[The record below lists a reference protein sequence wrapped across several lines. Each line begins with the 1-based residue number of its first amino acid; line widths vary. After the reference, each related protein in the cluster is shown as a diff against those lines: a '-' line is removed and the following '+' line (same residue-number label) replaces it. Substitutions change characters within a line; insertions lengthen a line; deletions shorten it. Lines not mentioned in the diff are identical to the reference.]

1 MSEQRRAPSN
11 GTAAPP
17 NSSWSNREAYLLALV
32 CLLVGAA
39 LGYFFRGSAATI
51 PSPPVQTAASPAMP
65 PAGMPVGGMPA
76 AGGPPPT
83 AEALSSIA
91 APMLAA
97 LKADPKNADV
107 LIQLGNLYYD
117 HRVYPEA
124 ITYYRRAL
132 EVRPKDV
139 NVRTDL
145 GTAYWYSGDAK
156 AAIAEYE
163 KSLAVDPAHTSTLM
177 NLGVVKLNGLN
188 DSKGA
193 IAAWEKLL
201 KINPQFSDRQKVLDL
216 IAQAKASGK

>member
-1 MSEQRRAPSN
+1 MTEPRRAPSN
-11 GTAAPP
+11 EASAPP
-17 NSSWSNREAYLLALV
+17 SSWSNREAYLLALV
-32 CLLVGAA
+32 CLMVGAA
-39 LGYFFRGSAATI
+39 LGYFFRGSAANMLSPTVQI
-51 PSPPVQTAASPAMP
+51 RSMPSTPPT
-65 PAGMPVGGMPA
+65 GMPSA
-76 AGGPPPT
+76 DGPPPT

-124 ITYYRRAL
+124 ITYYVRAL

-139 NVRTDL
+139 HVRTDL

-156 AAIAEYE
+156 TAVAQYE
-163 KSLAVDPAHTSTLM
+163 KSLAVDPQHSPTLM
-177 NLGVVKLNGLN
+177 NMGIVKLNGLN
-188 DSKGA
+188 DPRGA

-201 KINPQFSDRQKVLDL
+201 KDNPQFPEKQKVLDL
-216 IAQAKASGK
+216 IAQARASGK

>member
-1 MSEQRRAPSN
+1 MNDQHRPQSNETPTPSS
-11 GTAAPP
+11 TWT
-17 NSSWSNREAYLLALV
+17 SREAYLLAMV

-39 LGYFFRGSAATI
+39 LGYFFRGSAASI
-51 PSPPVQTAASPAMP
+51 PIAATQTAASPAVP
-65 PAGMPVGGMPA
+65 PSGMPSDNLPSA
-76 AGGPPPT
+76 SGPPPT

-117 HRVYPEA
+117 HRVYSES
-124 ITYYRRAL
+124 IQYYARAL
-132 EVRPKDV
+132 ELRPRDV

-145 GTAYWYSGDAK
+145 GTAYWYTGDAK
-156 AAIAEYE
+156 HAVAEYE
-163 KSLAVDPAHTSTLM
+163 RSLAVDPYHTATMM
-177 NLGVVKLNGLN
+177 NMGIVKLNGLN

-193 IAAWEKLL
+193 IATWEKLL
-201 KINPQFSDRQKVLDL
+201 KENPLFAEKQKVLDL